1 MAGKQKNEFV
11 QLGGI
16 LCAIT
21 LVVALALGA
30 VNAVTAG
37 PIAEQNAQKIK
48 DSLENVMPGA
58 ESEQIDVPEG
68 TTVTTETKNATSV
81 TILSAYKMTKDG
93 ADAGYCVQVTP
104 KGFGGVLTMIVGIN
118 ADGTIAGAKVTS
130 HSETPGL
137 GAKSQADPNW
147 ITQYAGQT
155 ADGQLQVTKD
165 GGTIN
170 AITGAT
176 ITSRAV
182 TDGVNTAAA
191 YVATLG

>member
-93 ADAGYCVQVTP
+93 ADAGYCVEVGPT
-104 KGFGGVLTMIVGIN
+104 GFGGAVDTMVGIDS
-118 ADGTIAGAKVTS
+118 DGKVTGIS
-130 HSETPGL
+130 VISASSETPGL
-137 GAKSQADPNW
+137 GARSTEPEFQA
-147 ITQYAGQT
+147 QFAGQVGT
-155 ADGQLQVTKD
+155 EVAVAKD
-165 GGTIN
+165 GGSID
-170 AITGAT
+170 ALTGAT

-182 TDGVNTAAA
+182 SEGVVAAA
-191 YVATLG
+191 QLAAEQG

>member
-93 ADAGYCVQVTP
+93 ADAGYCVEVGPT
-104 KGFGGVLTMIVGIN
+104 GFGGAVDTMVGIDS
-118 ADGTIAGAKVTS
+118 DGKVTGIS
-130 HSETPGL
+130 VISASSETPGL
-137 GAKSQADPNW
+137 GARSTEPEFQA
-147 ITQYAGQT
+147 QF
-155 ADGQLQVTKD
+155 ADQVGTEVAVAMD
-165 GGTIN
+165 GGSID
-170 AITGAT
+170 ALTGAT

-182 TDGVNTAAA
+182 SEGVVAAA
-191 YVATLG
+191 QFAAEQG

>member
-37 PIAEQNAQKIK
+37 PSAEQNAQKIK

-93 ADAGYCVQVTP
+93 ADAGYCVEVGPT
-104 KGFGGVLTMIVGIN
+104 GFGGAVDTMVGIDS
-118 ADGTIAGAKVTS
+118 DGKVTGIS
-130 HSETPGL
+130 VISASSETPGL
-137 GAKSQADPNW
+137 GARSTEPEFQA
-147 ITQYAGQT
+147 QFAGQVGT
-155 ADGQLQVTKD
+155 EVAVAKD
-165 GGTIN
+165 GGSID
-170 AITGAT
+170 ALTGAT

-182 TDGVNTAAA
+182 SEGVVAAA
-191 YVATLG
+191 QFAAEQG

>member
-58 ESEQIDVPEG
+58 ESEQIDVSEG

-93 ADAGYCVQVTP
+93 ADAGYCVEVGPT
-104 KGFGGVLTMIVGIN
+104 GFGGAVDTMDGI
-118 ADGTIAGAKVTS
+118 ASDGKVTGIS
-130 HSETPGL
+130 VISASSETPGL
-137 GAKSQADPNW
+137 GARSTEPEFQA
-147 ITQYAGQT
+147 QFAGQVGT
-155 ADGQLQVTKD
+155 EVAVAKD
-165 GGTIN
+165 GGSID
-170 AITGAT
+170 ALTGAT

-182 TDGVNTAAA
+182 SEGVVAAA
-191 YVATLG
+191 QFAAEQG

>member
-93 ADAGYCVQVTP
+93 ADAGYCVEVGPT
-104 KGFGGVLTMIVGIN
+104 GFGGAVDTMVGIDS
-118 ADGTIAGAKVTS
+118 DGKVTGIS
-130 HSETPGL
+130 VISAASETPGL
-137 GAKSQADPNW
+137 GARSTEPEFQA
-147 ITQYAGQT
+147 QF
-155 ADGQLQVTKD
+155 ADQVGTEVAVAKD
-165 GGTIN
+165 GGSID
-170 AITGAT
+170 ALTGAT

-182 TDGVNTAAA
+182 SEGVVAAA
-191 YVATLG
+191 QFAAEQG

>member
-1 MAGKQKNEFV
+1 MAGKQKNEVV

-16 LCAIT
+16 RCAIT

-93 ADAGYCVQVTP
+93 ADAGYCVEVGPT
-104 KGFGGVLTMIVGIN
+104 GFGGAVDTMVGIDS
-118 ADGTIAGAKVTS
+118 DGKVTGIS
-130 HSETPGL
+130 VISASSETPGL
-137 GAKSQADPNW
+137 GARSTEPEFQA
-147 ITQYAGQT
+147 QFAGQVGT
-155 ADGQLQVTKD
+155 EVAVAKD
-165 GGTIN
+165 GGSID
-170 AITGAT
+170 ALTGAT

-182 TDGVNTAAA
+182 SEGVVAAA
-191 YVATLG
+191 QFAAEQG

>member
-37 PIAEQNAQKIK
+37 PIAEQNAQKNK

-93 ADAGYCVQVTP
+93 ADAGYCVEVGPT
-104 KGFGGVLTMIVGIN
+104 GFGGAVDTMVGIDS
-118 ADGTIAGAKVTS
+118 DGKVTGIS
-130 HSETPGL
+130 VISASSETPGL
-137 GAKSQADPNW
+137 GARSTEPEFQA
-147 ITQYAGQT
+147 QFAGQVGT
-155 ADGQLQVTKD
+155 EVAVAKD
-165 GGTIN
+165 GGSID
-170 AITGAT
+170 ALTGAT

-182 TDGVNTAAA
+182 SEGVVAAA
-191 YVATLG
+191 QFAAEQG

>member
-93 ADAGYCVQVTP
+93 ADAGYCVEVGPT
-104 KGFGGVLTMIVGIN
+104 GFGGAVDTMVGIDS
-118 ADGTIAGAKVTS
+118 DGKVTGIS
-130 HSETPGL
+130 VISASSETPGL
-137 GAKSQADPNW
+137 GARATEPEFQA
-147 ITQYAGQT
+147 QFAGQVGT
-155 ADGQLQVTKD
+155 EVAVAKD
-165 GGTIN
+165 GGSID
-170 AITGAT
+170 ALTGAT

-182 TDGVNTAAA
+182 SEGVVAAA
-191 YVATLG
+191 QFAAEQG

>member
-48 DSLENVMPGA
+48 DSLENVMPGS
-58 ESEQIDVPEG
+58 ESEQIDVSEG

-93 ADAGYCVQVTP
+93 ADAGYCVEGGPT
-104 KGFGGVLTMIVGIN
+104 GFGGAVDTMVGIDS
-118 ADGTIAGAKVTS
+118 DGKVTGIS
-130 HSETPGL
+130 VISASSETPGL
-137 GAKSQADPNW
+137 GARSTEPEFQA
-147 ITQYAGQT
+147 QFAGQVGT
-155 ADGQLQVTKD
+155 EVAVAKD
-165 GGTIN
+165 GGSID
-170 AITGAT
+170 ALTGAT

-182 TDGVNTAAA
+182 SEGVVAAA
-191 YVATLG
+191 QFAAEQG

>member
-93 ADAGYCVQVTP
+93 ADAGCCVEVGPT
-104 KGFGGVLTMIVGIN
+104 GFGGAVDTMVGIDS
-118 ADGTIAGAKVTS
+118 DGKVTGIS
-130 HSETPGL
+130 VISASSETPGL
-137 GAKSQADPNW
+137 GARSTEPEFQA
-147 ITQYAGQT
+147 QFAGQVGT
-155 ADGQLQVTKD
+155 EVAVAKD
-165 GGTIN
+165 GGSID
-170 AITGAT
+170 ALTGAT

-182 TDGVNTAAA
+182 SEGVVAAA
-191 YVATLG
+191 QFAAEQG

>member
-11 QLGGI
+11 QLGCI

-93 ADAGYCVQVTP
+93 ADAGYCVEVGPT
-104 KGFGGVLTMIVGIN
+104 GFGGAVDTMVGIDS
-118 ADGTIAGAKVTS
+118 DGKVTGIS
-130 HSETPGL
+130 VISASSETPGL
-137 GAKSQADPNW
+137 GARSTEPEFQA
-147 ITQYAGQT
+147 QFAGQVGT
-155 ADGQLQVTKD
+155 EVAVAKD
-165 GGTIN
+165 GGSID
-170 AITGAT
+170 ALTGAT

-182 TDGVNTAAA
+182 SEGVVAAA
-191 YVATLG
+191 QFAAEQG

>member
-93 ADAGYCVQVTP
+93 ADAGYCVEVGPT
-104 KGFGGVLTMIVGIN
+104 GFGGAVDTMVGIDS
-118 ADGTIAGAKVTS
+118 DGKVTGIS
-130 HSETPGL
+130 VISASSETPGL
-137 GAKSQADPNW
+137 GARSTEPEFQA
-147 ITQYAGQT
+147 QFAGQVGT
-155 ADGQLQVTKD
+155 EVAVAKD
-165 GGTIN
+165 GGSID
-170 AITGAT
+170 ALTGAT
-176 ITSRAV
+176 ITSRAASE
-182 TDGVNTAAA
+182 GVVAAA
-191 YVATLG
+191 QFAAEQG

>member
-81 TILSAYKMTKDG
+81 TILSAYKMTKDC
-93 ADAGYCVQVTP
+93 ADAGYCVEVGPT
-104 KGFGGVLTMIVGIN
+104 GFGGAVDTMVGIDS
-118 ADGTIAGAKVTS
+118 DGKVTGIS
-130 HSETPGL
+130 VISASSETPGL
-137 GAKSQADPNW
+137 GARSTEPEFQA
-147 ITQYAGQT
+147 QFAGQVGT
-155 ADGQLQVTKD
+155 EVAVAKD
-165 GGTIN
+165 GGSID
-170 AITGAT
+170 ALTGAT

-182 TDGVNTAAA
+182 SEGVVAAA
-191 YVATLG
+191 QFAAEQG

>member
-93 ADAGYCVQVTP
+93 ADAGYCVEVGPT
-104 KGFGGVLTMIVGIN
+104 GFGGAVDTMVGIDS
-118 ADGTIAGAKVTS
+118 DGKVAGISVISAS
-130 HSETPGL
+130 SETPGL
-137 GAKSQADPNW
+137 GARSTEPEFQA
-147 ITQYAGQT
+147 QFAGQVGT
-155 ADGQLQVTKD
+155 EVAVAKD
-165 GGTIN
+165 GGSID
-170 AITGAT
+170 ALTGAT

-182 TDGVNTAAA
+182 SEGVVAAA
-191 YVATLG
+191 QFAAEQG

>member
-30 VNAVTAG
+30 VNAVTVG

-93 ADAGYCVQVTP
+93 ADAGYCVEVGPT
-104 KGFGGVLTMIVGIN
+104 GFGGAVDTMVGIDS
-118 ADGTIAGAKVTS
+118 DGKVTGIS
-130 HSETPGL
+130 VISASSETPGL
-137 GAKSQADPNW
+137 GARSTEPEFQA
-147 ITQYAGQT
+147 QFAGQVGT
-155 ADGQLQVTKD
+155 EVAVAKD
-165 GGTIN
+165 GGSID
-170 AITGAT
+170 ALTGAT

-182 TDGVNTAAA
+182 SEGVVAAA
-191 YVATLG
+191 QFAAEQG

>member
-68 TTVTTETKNATSV
+68 HTVTTETKNATSV

-93 ADAGYCVQVTP
+93 ADAGYCVEVGPT
-104 KGFGGVLTMIVGIN
+104 GFGGAVDTMVGIDS
-118 ADGTIAGAKVTS
+118 DGKVTGIS
-130 HSETPGL
+130 VISASSETPGL
-137 GAKSQADPNW
+137 GARSTEPEFQA
-147 ITQYAGQT
+147 QFAGQVGT
-155 ADGQLQVTKD
+155 EVAVAKD
-165 GGTIN
+165 GGSID
-170 AITGAT
+170 ALTGAT

-182 TDGVNTAAA
+182 SEGVVAAA
-191 YVATLG
+191 QFAAEQG

>member
-93 ADAGYCVQVTP
+93 ADAGYCVEVGPT
-104 KGFGGVLTMIVGIN
+104 GFGGAVDTMVGIDS
-118 ADGTIAGAKVTS
+118 DGKVTGIS
-130 HSETPGL
+130 VISAASETPGL
-137 GAKSQADPNW
+137 GARSTEPEFQA
-147 ITQYAGQT
+147 QF
-155 ADGQLQVTKD
+155 ADQVGTEVAVAKD
-165 GGTIN
+165 GGSID
-170 AITGAT
+170 ALTGAT

-182 TDGVNTAAA
+182 ANAVNTAIDTA
-191 YVATLG
+191 ATLG

>member
-93 ADAGYCVQVTP
+93 ADAGYCVEVGPT
-104 KGFGGVLTMIVGIN
+104 GFGGAVDTMVGIDS
-118 ADGTIAGAKVTS
+118 DGKVTGIS
-130 HSETPGL
+130 VISVSSETPGL
-137 GAKSQADPNW
+137 GARSTEPEFQA
-147 ITQYAGQT
+147 QFAGQVGT
-155 ADGQLQVTKD
+155 EVAVAKD
-165 GGTIN
+165 GGSID
-170 AITGAT
+170 ALTGAT

-182 TDGVNTAAA
+182 SEGVVAAA
-191 YVATLG
+191 QFAAEQG

>member
-93 ADAGYCVQVTP
+93 ADAGYCVEVGPT
-104 KGFGGVLTMIVGIN
+104 GFGGAVDTMVGI
-118 ADGTIAGAKVTS
+118 DSEGKVTGIS
-130 HSETPGL
+130 VISASSETPGL
-137 GAKSQADPNW
+137 GARSTEPEFQA
-147 ITQYAGQT
+147 QFAGQVGT
-155 ADGQLQVTKD
+155 EVAVAKD
-165 GGTIN
+165 GGSID
-170 AITGAT
+170 ALTGAT

-182 TDGVNTAAA
+182 SEGVVAAA
-191 YVATLG
+191 QFAAEQG

>member
-68 TTVTTETKNATSV
+68 TAVTTETKNATSV

-93 ADAGYCVQVTP
+93 ADAGYCVEVGPT
-104 KGFGGVLTMIVGIN
+104 GFGGAVDTMVGIDS
-118 ADGTIAGAKVTS
+118 DGKVTGIS
-130 HSETPGL
+130 VISASSETPGL
-137 GAKSQADPNW
+137 GARSTEPEFQA
-147 ITQYAGQT
+147 QF
-155 ADGQLQVTKD
+155 ADQVGTEVAVAKD
-165 GGTIN
+165 GGSID
-170 AITGAT
+170 ALTGAT

-182 TDGVNTAAA
+182 SEGVVAAA
-191 YVATLG
+191 QFAAEQG

>member
-93 ADAGYCVQVTP
+93 ADAGYCVEVGPT
-104 KGFGGVLTMIVGIN
+104 GFGGVVDTMVGID
-118 ADGTIAGAKVTS
+118 ADGNITGISVISAS
-130 HSETPGL
+130 QETPGL
-137 GAKSQADPNW
+137 GANSTKPEFQE
-147 ITQYAGQT
+147 QFAGLVG
-155 ADGQLQVTKD
+155 AEVAVEKD
-165 GGTIN
+165 GGSIV
-170 AITGAT
+170 ALTGAT
-176 ITSRAV
+176 ITSRCV
-182 TDGVNTAAA
+182 SEGVAAA
-191 YVATLG
+191 AKFAAQQG

>member
-93 ADAGYCVQVTP
+93 ADAGYCVEVGPT
-104 KGFGGVLTMIVGIN
+104 GFGGAVDTMVGIDS
-118 ADGTIAGAKVTS
+118 DGKVTGIS
-130 HSETPGL
+130 VISASSETPGL
-137 GAKSQADPNW
+137 GARSTEPEFQA
-147 ITQYAGQT
+147 QFAGQVGT
-155 ADGQLQVTKD
+155 EVAVAKD
-165 GGTIN
+165 GGSID
-170 AITGAT
+170 ALTGAT

-182 TDGVNTAAA
+182 SEGVVTAAQFA
-191 YVATLG
+191 AEQG

>member
-58 ESEQIDVPEG
+58 ESEQIDVSEG

-93 ADAGYCVQVTP
+93 ADAGYCVEVGPT
-104 KGFGGVLTMIVGIN
+104 GFGGAVDTMVGIDS
-118 ADGTIAGAKVTS
+118 DGKVTGIS
-130 HSETPGL
+130 VISASSETPGL
-137 GAKSQADPNW
+137 GARSTEPEFQA
-147 ITQYAGQT
+147 QFAGQVGT
-155 ADGQLQVTKD
+155 EVAVAKD
-165 GGTIN
+165 GGSID
-170 AITGAT
+170 ALTGAT

-182 TDGVNTAAA
+182 SEGVVAAA
-191 YVATLG
+191 QFAAEQG

>member
-81 TILSAYKMTKDG
+81 TILSVYKMTKDG
-93 ADAGYCVQVTP
+93 ADAGYCVEVGPT
-104 KGFGGVLTMIVGIN
+104 GFGGAVDTMVGIDS
-118 ADGTIAGAKVTS
+118 DGKVTGIS
-130 HSETPGL
+130 VISASSETPGL
-137 GAKSQADPNW
+137 GARSTEPEFQA
-147 ITQYAGQT
+147 QFAGQVGT
-155 ADGQLQVTKD
+155 EVAVAKD
-165 GGTIN
+165 GGSID
-170 AITGAT
+170 ALTGAT

-182 TDGVNTAAA
+182 SEGVVAAA
-191 YVATLG
+191 QFAAEQG

>member
-16 LCAIT
+16 LCVIT

-93 ADAGYCVQVTP
+93 ADAGYCVEVGPT
-104 KGFGGVLTMIVGIN
+104 GFGGAVDTMVGIDS
-118 ADGTIAGAKVTS
+118 DGKVTGIS
-130 HSETPGL
+130 VISASSETPGL
-137 GAKSQADPNW
+137 GARSTEPEFQA
-147 ITQYAGQT
+147 QFAGQVGT
-155 ADGQLQVTKD
+155 EVAVAKD
-165 GGTIN
+165 GGSID
-170 AITGAT
+170 ALTGAT

-182 TDGVNTAAA
+182 SEGVVAAA
-191 YVATLG
+191 QFAAEQG

>member
-58 ESEQIDVPEG
+58 ESEQIDVSEG
-68 TTVTTETKNATSV
+68 ATVTTETKNATSV

-93 ADAGYCVQVTP
+93 ADAGYCVEVGPT
-104 KGFGGVLTMIVGIN
+104 GFGGAVDTMVGIDS
-118 ADGTIAGAKVTS
+118 DGKVTGIS
-130 HSETPGL
+130 VISASSETPGL
-137 GAKSQADPNW
+137 GARSTEPEFQA
-147 ITQYAGQT
+147 QFAGQVGT
-155 ADGQLQVTKD
+155 EVAVAKD
-165 GGTIN
+165 GGSID
-170 AITGAT
+170 ALTGAT

-182 TDGVNTAAA
+182 SEGVVAAA
-191 YVATLG
+191 QFAAEQG

>member
-30 VNAVTAG
+30 VNAVTVG

-93 ADAGYCVQVTP
+93 ADAGYCVEVGPT
-104 KGFGGVLTMIVGIN
+104 GFGGAVDTMVGI
-118 ADGTIAGAKVTS
+118 DGDGKVTGIS
-130 HSETPGL
+130 VISASSETPGL
-137 GAKSQADPNW
+137 GARSTEPEFQA
-147 ITQYAGQT
+147 QFAGQVGT
-155 ADGQLQVTKD
+155 EVAVAKD
-165 GGTIN
+165 GGSID
-170 AITGAT
+170 ALTGAT

-182 TDGVNTAAA
+182 SEGVVAAA
-191 YVATLG
+191 QFAAEQG